1 MDSTLPADDTAPEL
15 PLETQPDTDASAPE
29 AASDPDPA
37 KDAGAS
43 SPRDVLAELAARAEK
58 GRLSAAE
65 EAEAAQAIKACLLD
79 GRGGVAFTIEL
90 LPKFAWMV
98 AVNGVTV
105 AWPELTA
112 GFRTQLFS
120 GLAKDEADSAR
131 RLRLSLARG
140 LFKQD
145 AASAAK
151 LAVGV
156 ARDLREKE
164 SGALATKDAQ
174 MFASVFIGRA
184 KPWLAGFPLAELKP
198 ADADA
203 LVHCALLAAFSLPHP
218 PVTQLGVLK
227 WAAEAGRL
235 EKLHES
241 ALEAVKNGVAR
252 WTAKWQAALHKEVAG
267 LPEEIAA
274 VLKAPA
280 PEPEQAEKPAG
291 DLSESEAPPTDEA
304 GTQDLEDEDDE
315 DEDDDEAP
323 KPSRQYPVYVS
334 KTMPPREEAPREQ
347 APREPMQREQPPREQ
362 PPRVARSS
370 QSAANLNV
378 GDALRQIDAHVAYLR
393 AELKTAQNKL
403 KDRDSDRRPRRTER
417 ASAPIVE
424 GEPTIEE
431 LARLNQQLEL
441 RNTELQQRIDDL
453 AADSED
459 RAASFGVSSDQPVTD
474 PDAALRAL
482 LALKLQE
489 DYEDFLALERESNDV
504 VVQAHYRTLLRHI
517 FEVLN
522 HEGVGL
528 KNPA

>member
-15 PLETQPDTDASAPE
+15 PPENQPATDAPEPEMAADAAP
-29 AASDPDPA
+29 
-37 KDAGAS
+37 AGNGEVM
-43 SPRDVLAELAARAEK
+43 SPRDALAELGARAEK

-65 EAEAAQAIKACLLD
+65 EAAAAQAIKACLLD
-79 GRGGVAFTIEL
+79 GRAGVTFTVEL

-98 AVNGVTV
+98 AINGVTA
-105 AWPELTA
+105 AWPGLTA

-120 GLAKDEADSAR
+120 GLAKDESDSAR

-156 ARDLREKE
+156 ARELRDKE

-184 KPWLAGFPLAELKP
+184 KPWLACFSLAELKP

-203 LVHCALLAAFSLPHP
+203 LVHCALVAVFTLPHP

-235 EKLHES
+235 AKPDGV
-241 ALEAVKNGVAR
+241 ALEAVKTGVAR
-252 WTAKWQAALHKEVAG
+252 WTGKWQGALRKEVAE
-267 LPEEIAA
+267 LPEEILA
-274 VLKAPA
+274 VLKPSA
-280 PEPEQAEKPAG
+280 PEPVERPADDG
-291 DLSESEAPPTDEA
+291 DASEAPATDEA
-304 GTQDLEDEDDE
+304 RRIDSEDDEDDE
-315 DEDDDEAP
+315 DEDDGDGTP
-323 KPSRQYPVYVS
+323 RQPRQYPVYVS
-334 KTMPPREEAPREQ
+334 RTMPSRDEAPAAPAARESRE
-347 APREPMQREQPPREQ
+347 ARERTPRGG
-362 PPRVARSS
+362 
-370 QSAANLNV
+370 QSAANLNI
-378 GDALRQIDAHVAYLR
+378 GDALRQIDAHVAHLR
-393 AELKTAQNKL
+393 AELKAAQSKL
-403 KDRDSDRRPRRTER
+403 KDRDPRPRRAER
-417 ASAPIVE
+417 SSAPIVE
-424 GEPTIEE
+424 GEPTPEE
-431 LARLNQQLEL
+431 LARLNQQLEA
-441 RNTELQQRIDDL
+441 RNGELQQRIDDL

-459 RAASFGVSSDQPVTD
+459 RAASFGAASEQPVSD

-489 DYEDFLALERESNDV
+489 DYEDFLALERETNDV

-522 HEGVGL
+522 HEGVGF
-528 KNPA
+528 KQPG